1 VSERSAIQGGEATP
15 DPTRSE
21 TRLRVPADGPVVRAS
36 RPSVRPSAFGPP
48 RPSTAPPQAPVNEVE
63 PPGGAGDGPARKADA
78 ELPQSAHER
87 AAAPA
92 ELVGSVTRPVPPEPH
107 ARVLP
112 PYFATALTSLRPAG
126 RETPAARGRRPLFS
140 IAVFCSMLALSGI
153 TLLRY
158 ALPSWGGSAQV
169 GASERARP
177 SEARHAL
184 QSEAALAPQPRV
196 VVKTRPG
203 PADDAPAPVDPSQ
216 ERASQ
221 LLALRL
227 QGERALVIRQDLREA
242 EELFSRMLELEDGN
256 ARAAFG
262 MARVRLAQGNLS
274 GAEGWIQLAISKR
287 PRRAPYHALYA
298 QILSQ
303 LGREDE
309 ALEERL
315 RAAGGVPV
323 DEVQAE

>member
-1 VSERSAIQGGEATP
+1 
-15 DPTRSE
+15 
-21 TRLRVPADGPVVRAS
+21 
-36 RPSVRPSAFGPP
+36 
-48 RPSTAPPQAPVNEVE
+48 
-63 PPGGAGDGPARKADA
+63 
-78 ELPQSAHER
+78 
-87 AAAPA
+87 
-92 ELVGSVTRPVPPEPH
+92 
-107 ARVLP
+107 
-112 PYFATALTSLRPAG
+112 
-126 RETPAARGRRPLFS
+126 
-140 IAVFCSMLALSGI
+140 
-153 TLLRY
+153 
-158 ALPSWGGSAQV
+158 
-169 GASERARP
+169 
-177 SEARHAL
+177 
-184 QSEAALAPQPRV
+184 
-196 VVKTRPG
+196 VKTRPR